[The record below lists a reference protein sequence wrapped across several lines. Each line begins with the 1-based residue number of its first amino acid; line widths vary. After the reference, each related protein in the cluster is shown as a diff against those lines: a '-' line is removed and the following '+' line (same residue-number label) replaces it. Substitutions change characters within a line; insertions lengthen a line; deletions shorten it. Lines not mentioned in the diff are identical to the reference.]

1 MSRRRNLWKKRLSKR
16 NKRRLRP
23 NKRPRNPRK
32 RLRWHSRMLLSKLLR
47 EKRPL
52 KLPKRR
58 LFKMLL
64 LLNRKL

>member
-1 MSRRRNLWKKRLSKR
+1 MSRRRNLWRKRLSKR

-23 NKRPRNPRK
+23 NKRLRNPRK
-32 RLRWHSRMLLSKLLR
+32 RHRWHSRMLSNRLLR
-47 EKRPL
+47 GKRPL